1 MVTLGCCLLFLTL
14 IGIVLGI
21 LGAVKAGKVI
31 GDADDDKAEMQSADI
46 IVAAYDE
53 WTKPLATELTAVGAD
68 EACPEG
74 WAPFFTKEW

>member
-31 GDADDDKAEMQSADI
+31 GDADDDKAEM
-46 IVAAYDE
+46 
-53 WTKPLATELTAVGAD
+53 
-68 EACPEG
+68 
-74 WAPFFTKEW
+74 